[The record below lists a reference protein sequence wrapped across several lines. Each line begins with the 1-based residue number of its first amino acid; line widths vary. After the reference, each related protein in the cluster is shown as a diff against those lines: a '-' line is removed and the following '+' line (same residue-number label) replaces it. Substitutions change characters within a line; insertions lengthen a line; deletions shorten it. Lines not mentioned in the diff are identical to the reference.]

1 MAMFSSMKILDEW
14 KMLQVVVVVI
24 TTLLLLL
31 FSSSKLTSKVTTEK
45 LISLL
50 LLQEN
55 KMQNMKRAKDSSGK
69 RLQNIFKKKKVSKT
83 YS

>member
-45 LISLL
+45 LISPPAAR
-50 LLQEN
+50 E
-55 KMQNMKRAKDSSGK
+55 QNAEYEKGK
-69 RLQNIFKKKKVSKT
+69 RFKWQKT
-83 YS
+83 AKYI